1 MPRISITGKKK
12 PALADSPRFMHN
24 LPSVHPSKM
33 IYILKSGRLL
43 WKFPS
48 RFFSFLPL
56 WWTKGCFNCSLAD
69 LGTKPRQNLG
79 RLEKMLEPFLFL
91 RNIGF
96 YVGFALLVLWH
107 DVPMWSGCLLVVEIL
122 LHCDTCWEI
131 FLNKF
136 TPIFRYPKTNM
147 ESNKKC
153 LLEKGKKHLQTV
165 TTSFGVSRSTF
176 SGGCNLLLACSPA
189 ARGFLSWGRVA
200 GFIDS
205 DGVAGVFWMGVVGE
219 DDVYVHYIQI
229 ETN

>member
-1 MPRISITGKKK
+1 MGMDCLHVMPWGLEFGCMLFWQILCGDTLGEIIFCSCNLLWISHLSFVIGSDHFCQVCGRQVNLSVDATCHGFDDVMPRISITGKKK

-107 DVPMWSGCLLVVEIL
+107 DVPM
-122 LHCDTCWEI
+122 
-131 FLNKF
+131 
-136 TPIFRYPKTNM
+136 
-147 ESNKKC
+147 
-153 LLEKGKKHLQTV
+153 
-165 TTSFGVSRSTF
+165 
-176 SGGCNLLLACSPA
+176 
-189 ARGFLSWGRVA
+189 
-200 GFIDS
+200 
-205 DGVAGVFWMGVVGE
+205 
-219 DDVYVHYIQI
+219 
-229 ETN
+229 